1 MLVKSLLVENPAG
14 LHARP
19 AAAFVREAR
28 RYQSTIRVRK
38 NGDAVDA
45 KSILGL
51 LSLGLGQG
59 SVIELQVSG
68 ADERAA
74 LEALERLVR
83 GG

>member
-1 MLVKSLLVENPAG
+1 MLVKRLLVENPAG

-28 RYQSTIRVRK
+28 RYLATIRVRRD
-38 NGDAVDA
+38 GDAVDA
-45 KSILGL
+45 KSILGV
-51 LSLGLGQG
+51 LSLGAGQG
-59 SVIELQVSG
+59 SVIELEVSG

-74 LEALERLVR
+74 LAALERLVR

>member
-1 MLVKSLLVENPAG
+1 MLVKRLLVENPAG

-74 LEALERLVR
+74 LEALERLVK

>member
-1 MLVKSLLVENPAG
+1 MLVKRLLVENPAG

>member
-38 NGDAVDA
+38 NGDTVDA